1 MKFEVLYND
10 YEDGYVVTMED
21 GTSALVN
28 LKPKTKYIDDIAI
41 LLQFGQ
47 WIKVN
52 EPLDEEIM
60 KAIEEVLY
68 V

>member
-28 LKPKTKYIDDIAI
+28 LEPKTKYVDDIAI

-47 WIKVN
+47 WVKVI
-52 EPLDEEIM
+52 EPLDEKVM
-60 KAIEEVLY
+60 KAIEEVLTK
-68 V
+68 

>member
-28 LKPKTKYIDDIAI
+28 LIPKTKYVDDIAI

-47 WIKVN
+47 WVKVKK
-52 EPLDEEIM
+52 PLDEEIM
-60 KAIEEVLY
+60 KSIEEVLLA
-68 V
+68 